1 MPDLTLTLIGSQLV
15 SPDQRTRLYWGSDNA
30 LYRNTGTTF
39 APEKVS
45 GSSGVDPVTITA
57 GTGISVTNSGSV
69 YTVAIDSTVVTN
81 ITANSPLSASRN
93 GNQVTLSLNT
103 SNFVS
108 SVQVSGGLL
117 TRSTS
122 GSTTTIGLTTDA
134 IGITLTGNN
143 GITITKNAWNSF
155 TITGPNISGTTV
167 TAGTGISVTNSG
179 SVYTVAIDSTV
190 VTNITANSPL
200 SASRN
205 GNQVTLSLNTSN
217 FVSSV
222 QVSGGLL
229 TRSTSGSTTTIGL
242 TTDAIGIT
250 LTGNNGI
257 TITKN
262 AWNSFTITGPNI
274 SGTTV
279 TAGTGISVTNSGS
292 ASSGYTVSLDSDLIG
307 TAGSTFFIYKD
318 QLVVNGRNAVL
329 QDTKMNVS
337 ATGSVIS
344 LNGSNAQVFIL
355 DPISA
360 GSYTIVTSNIP
371 ENTAIVLIF
380 TYVSGAT
387 MTFAGN
393 VITDD
398 LSDSVV
404 YAMTFMNT
412 DDTVYA
418 TMPVKLIS

>member
-45 GSSGVDPVTITA
+45 GSSEVDPATITA

-93 GNQVTLSLNT
+93 GNQVTLNLNT

-143 GITITKNAWNSF
+143 GVTVTKNAWNSF
-155 TITGPNISGTTV
+155 TITGPDISSGTTV
-167 TAGTGISVTNSG
+167 AAGTGISV
-179 SVYTVAIDSTV
+179 
-190 VTNITANSPL
+190 
-200 SASRN
+200 
-205 GNQVTLSLNTSN
+205 
-217 FVSSV
+217 
-222 QVSGGLL
+222 
-229 TRSTSGSTTTIGL
+229 
-242 TTDAIGIT
+242 
-250 LTGNNGI
+250 
-257 TITKN
+257 
-262 AWNSFTITGPNI
+262 
-274 SGTTV
+274 
-279 TAGTGISVTNSGS
+279 SGS

-337 ATGSVIS
+337 ASGSVIS

-360 GSYTIVTSNIP
+360 SSYTIVTSNIP

-387 MTFAGN
+387 ITFAGN

-398 LSDSVV
+398 LSDGVM

>member
-45 GSSGVDPVTITA
+45 GSSEVDPATITA

-143 GITITKNAWNSF
+143 GVTVTKNAWNSF

-167 TAGTGISVTNSG
+167 TAGTGISV
-179 SVYTVAIDSTV
+179 
-190 VTNITANSPL
+190 
-200 SASRN
+200 
-205 GNQVTLSLNTSN
+205 
-217 FVSSV
+217 
-222 QVSGGLL
+222 
-229 TRSTSGSTTTIGL
+229 
-242 TTDAIGIT
+242 
-250 LTGNNGI
+250 
-257 TITKN
+257 
-262 AWNSFTITGPNI
+262 
-274 SGTTV
+274 
-279 TAGTGISVTNSGS
+279 SGS

-337 ATGSVIS
+337 ASGSVIS

-360 GSYTIVTSNIP
+360 SSYTIVTSNIP

-387 MTFAGN
+387 ITFAGN

-398 LSDSVV
+398 LSDGVM

>member
-39 APEKVS
+39 APEKVT
-45 GSSGVDPVTITA
+45 GSTEVDPVTVTG
-57 GTGISVTNSGSV
+57 GTGIDVTSTGAV

-81 ITANSPLSASRN
+81 ITASSPLSASRN

-103 SNFVS
+103 SNLVS

-155 TITGPNISGTTV
+155 TITGPNISG
-167 TAGTGISVTNSG
+167 
-179 SVYTVAIDSTV
+179 
-190 VTNITANSPL
+190 
-200 SASRN
+200 
-205 GNQVTLSLNTSN
+205 
-217 FVSSV
+217 
-222 QVSGGLL
+222 
-229 TRSTSGSTTTIGL
+229 
-242 TTDAIGIT
+242 
-250 LTGNNGI
+250 
-257 TITKN
+257 
-262 AWNSFTITGPNI
+262 
-274 SGTTV
+274 GTTV
-279 TAGTGISVTNSGS
+279 TAGTGISVSGS

-360 GSYTIVTSNIP
+360 NSYTIVTSNIP

-398 LSDSVV
+398 LSDGVV

-412 DDTVYA
+412 NDTVYA

>member
-45 GSSGVDPVTITA
+45 GSSGVDPVTI
-57 GTGISVTNSGSV
+57 
-69 YTVAIDSTVVTN
+69 
-81 ITANSPLSASRN
+81 
-93 GNQVTLSLNT
+93 
-103 SNFVS
+103 
-108 SVQVSGGLL
+108 
-117 TRSTS
+117 
-122 GSTTTIGLTTDA
+122 
-134 IGITLTGNN
+134 
-143 GITITKNAWNSF
+143 
-155 TITGPNISGTTV
+155 

>member
-39 APEKVS
+39 APEKVT
-45 GSSGVDPVTITA
+45 GSTEVDPVTVTG
-57 GTGISVTNSGSV
+57 GTGIDVTSTGAV

-81 ITANSPLSASRN
+81 ITASSPLSASRN

-103 SNFVS
+103 SNLVS

-117 TRSTS
+117 TRSTSGSTS

-134 IGITLTGNN
+134 IGITLTGEN

-155 TITGPNISGTTV
+155 TITGPNISG
-167 TAGTGISVTNSG
+167 
-179 SVYTVAIDSTV
+179 
-190 VTNITANSPL
+190 
-200 SASRN
+200 
-205 GNQVTLSLNTSN
+205 
-217 FVSSV
+217 
-222 QVSGGLL
+222 
-229 TRSTSGSTTTIGL
+229 
-242 TTDAIGIT
+242 
-250 LTGNNGI
+250 
-257 TITKN
+257 
-262 AWNSFTITGPNI
+262 
-274 SGTTV
+274 GTTV
-279 TAGTGISVTNSGS
+279 TAGTGISVSGS

-329 QDTKMNVS
+329 QDTKMNVAAS
-337 ATGSVIS
+337 NNTIS

-360 GSYTIVTSNIP
+360 NSYTIVTSNIP

-398 LSDSVV
+398 LSDGVV

>member
-39 APEKVS
+39 APEKVT
-45 GSSGVDPVTITA
+45 GSTEVDPVTVTG
-57 GTGISVTNSGSV
+57 GTGIDVTSTGAV

-81 ITANSPLSASRN
+81 ITASSPLSASRN

-103 SNFVS
+103 SNLVS

-122 GSTTTIGLTTDA
+122 GSTTTIGLTTNA
-134 IGITLTGNN
+134 IGITLTGEN

-155 TITGPNISGTTV
+155 TITGPNISG
-167 TAGTGISVTNSG
+167 
-179 SVYTVAIDSTV
+179 
-190 VTNITANSPL
+190 
-200 SASRN
+200 
-205 GNQVTLSLNTSN
+205 
-217 FVSSV
+217 
-222 QVSGGLL
+222 
-229 TRSTSGSTTTIGL
+229 
-242 TTDAIGIT
+242 
-250 LTGNNGI
+250 
-257 TITKN
+257 
-262 AWNSFTITGPNI
+262 
-274 SGTTV
+274 GTTV
-279 TAGTGISVTNSGS
+279 TAGTGISVSGS

-329 QDTKMNVS
+329 QDTKMNVAAS
-337 ATGSVIS
+337 NNTIS

-360 GSYTIVTSNIP
+360 NSYTIVTSNIP
-371 ENTAIVLIF
+371 ENAAIVLIF

-398 LSDSVV
+398 LSDGVV

>member
-155 TITGPNISGTTV
+155 TITGPNISGTTI
-167 TAGTGISVTNSG
+167 TAGTGISV
-179 SVYTVAIDSTV
+179 
-190 VTNITANSPL
+190 
-200 SASRN
+200 
-205 GNQVTLSLNTSN
+205 
-217 FVSSV
+217 
-222 QVSGGLL
+222 
-229 TRSTSGSTTTIGL
+229 
-242 TTDAIGIT
+242 
-250 LTGNNGI
+250 
-257 TITKN
+257 
-262 AWNSFTITGPNI
+262 
-274 SGTTV
+274 
-279 TAGTGISVTNSGS
+279 SGS
-292 ASSGYTVSLDSDLIG
+292 ASSGYTVSLDSDLIS

-398 LSDSVV
+398 LSDGVV

-412 DDTVYA
+412 NDTVYA

>member
-15 SPDQRTRLYWGSDNA
+15 SPDQRTRLYWGSDNV

-45 GSSGVDPVTITA
+45 GSSEVDPATITA

-143 GITITKNAWNSF
+143 GVTVTKNAWNSF
-155 TITGPNISGTTV
+155 TITGPDISSGTTV
-167 TAGTGISVTNSG
+167 AAGTGISV
-179 SVYTVAIDSTV
+179 
-190 VTNITANSPL
+190 
-200 SASRN
+200 
-205 GNQVTLSLNTSN
+205 
-217 FVSSV
+217 
-222 QVSGGLL
+222 
-229 TRSTSGSTTTIGL
+229 
-242 TTDAIGIT
+242 
-250 LTGNNGI
+250 
-257 TITKN
+257 
-262 AWNSFTITGPNI
+262 
-274 SGTTV
+274 
-279 TAGTGISVTNSGS
+279 SGS

-329 QDTKMNVS
+329 QDTKMNVAAS
-337 ATGSVIS
+337 NNTIS

-360 GSYTIVTSNIP
+360 NSYTIITSNIP

-398 LSDSVV
+398 LSDGVV

-412 DDTVYA
+412 NDTVYA

>member
-39 APEKVS
+39 APEKVT
-45 GSSGVDPVTITA
+45 GSTEVDPVTVTG
-57 GTGISVTNSGSV
+57 GTGIDVTSTGAV

-81 ITANSPLSASRN
+81 ITASSPLSASRN

-103 SNFVS
+103 SNLVS

-117 TRSTS
+117 TRSTSGSTS

-134 IGITLTGNN
+134 IGITLTGEN

-155 TITGPNISGTTV
+155 TITGPDISSGTTV
-167 TAGTGISVTNSG
+167 AAGTGISV
-179 SVYTVAIDSTV
+179 
-190 VTNITANSPL
+190 
-200 SASRN
+200 
-205 GNQVTLSLNTSN
+205 
-217 FVSSV
+217 
-222 QVSGGLL
+222 
-229 TRSTSGSTTTIGL
+229 
-242 TTDAIGIT
+242 
-250 LTGNNGI
+250 
-257 TITKN
+257 
-262 AWNSFTITGPNI
+262 
-274 SGTTV
+274 
-279 TAGTGISVTNSGS
+279 SGS

-337 ATGSVIS
+337 ANGSVIS

>member
-39 APEKVS
+39 APEKVT
-45 GSSGVDPVTITA
+45 GSTEVDPVTVTG
-57 GTGISVTNSGSV
+57 GTGIDVTSTGAV

-81 ITANSPLSASRN
+81 ITASSPLSASRN

-103 SNFVS
+103 SNLVS

-134 IGITLTGNN
+134 IGITLTGEN

-155 TITGPNISGTTV
+155 TITGPNISG
-167 TAGTGISVTNSG
+167 
-179 SVYTVAIDSTV
+179 
-190 VTNITANSPL
+190 
-200 SASRN
+200 
-205 GNQVTLSLNTSN
+205 
-217 FVSSV
+217 
-222 QVSGGLL
+222 
-229 TRSTSGSTTTIGL
+229 
-242 TTDAIGIT
+242 
-250 LTGNNGI
+250 
-257 TITKN
+257 
-262 AWNSFTITGPNI
+262 
-274 SGTTV
+274 GTTV
-279 TAGTGISVTNSGS
+279 TAGTGISVSGS

-337 ATGSVIS
+337 ASGSVIS

-360 GSYTIVTSNIP
+360 NSYTIVTSNIP

-398 LSDSVV
+398 LSDGVV

>member
-167 TAGTGISVTNSG
+167 TAGTGISV
-179 SVYTVAIDSTV
+179 
-190 VTNITANSPL
+190 
-200 SASRN
+200 
-205 GNQVTLSLNTSN
+205 
-217 FVSSV
+217 
-222 QVSGGLL
+222 
-229 TRSTSGSTTTIGL
+229 
-242 TTDAIGIT
+242 
-250 LTGNNGI
+250 
-257 TITKN
+257 
-262 AWNSFTITGPNI
+262 
-274 SGTTV
+274 
-279 TAGTGISVTNSGS
+279 SGS

-344 LNGSNAQVFIL
+344 LNGSSAQVFIL

>member
-45 GSSGVDPVTITA
+45 G
-57 GTGISVTNSGSV
+57 
-69 YTVAIDSTVVTN
+69 
-81 ITANSPLSASRN
+81 L
-93 GNQVTLSLNT
+93 
-103 SNFVS
+103 VS

-167 TAGTGISVTNSG
+167 TAGTGISV
-179 SVYTVAIDSTV
+179 
-190 VTNITANSPL
+190 
-200 SASRN
+200 
-205 GNQVTLSLNTSN
+205 
-217 FVSSV
+217 
-222 QVSGGLL
+222 
-229 TRSTSGSTTTIGL
+229 
-242 TTDAIGIT
+242 
-250 LTGNNGI
+250 
-257 TITKN
+257 
-262 AWNSFTITGPNI
+262 
-274 SGTTV
+274 
-279 TAGTGISVTNSGS
+279 SGS

-337 ATGSVIS
+337 ASGSVIS

-360 GSYTIVTSNIP
+360 SSYTIVTSNIP

>member
-15 SPDQRTRLYWGSDNA
+15 PPDQRTRLYWGSDNA

-39 APEKVS
+39 APEKVT
-45 GSSGVDPVTITA
+45 GSTEVDPVTVTG
-57 GTGISVTNSGSV
+57 GTGIDVTSTGAV

-81 ITANSPLSASRN
+81 ITASSPLSASRN

-103 SNFVS
+103 SNLVS

-134 IGITLTGNN
+134 IGITLTGEN

-155 TITGPNISGTTV
+155 TITGPNISG
-167 TAGTGISVTNSG
+167 
-179 SVYTVAIDSTV
+179 
-190 VTNITANSPL
+190 
-200 SASRN
+200 
-205 GNQVTLSLNTSN
+205 
-217 FVSSV
+217 
-222 QVSGGLL
+222 
-229 TRSTSGSTTTIGL
+229 
-242 TTDAIGIT
+242 
-250 LTGNNGI
+250 
-257 TITKN
+257 
-262 AWNSFTITGPNI
+262 
-274 SGTTV
+274 GTTV
-279 TAGTGISVTNSGS
+279 TAGTGISVSGS

-329 QDTKMNVS
+329 QDTKMNVAAS
-337 ATGSVIS
+337 NNTIS

-360 GSYTIVTSNIP
+360 NSYTIVTSNIP

-398 LSDSVV
+398 LSDGVV

>member
-39 APEKVS
+39 APEKVT
-45 GSSGVDPVTITA
+45 GSTEVDPVTVTG
-57 GTGISVTNSGSV
+57 GTGIDVTSTGAV

-103 SNFVS
+103 SNLVS

-134 IGITLTGNN
+134 IGITLTGEN
-143 GITITKNAWNSF
+143 GVTITKNAWNSF
-155 TITGPNISGTTV
+155 TITGPNISG
-167 TAGTGISVTNSG
+167 
-179 SVYTVAIDSTV
+179 
-190 VTNITANSPL
+190 
-200 SASRN
+200 
-205 GNQVTLSLNTSN
+205 
-217 FVSSV
+217 
-222 QVSGGLL
+222 
-229 TRSTSGSTTTIGL
+229 
-242 TTDAIGIT
+242 
-250 LTGNNGI
+250 
-257 TITKN
+257 
-262 AWNSFTITGPNI
+262 
-274 SGTTV
+274 GTTV
-279 TAGTGISVTNSGS
+279 TAGTGISVSGS

-337 ATGSVIS
+337 ASGSVIS

>member
-1 MPDLTLTLIGSQLV
+1 MSDLTLTLIGSQLV

-45 GSSGVDPVTITA
+45 GSSEVDPMTVTG

-143 GITITKNAWNSF
+143 GVTVTKNAWNSF
-155 TITGPNISGTTV
+155 TITGPDISSGTTV
-167 TAGTGISVTNSG
+167 AAGTGISV
-179 SVYTVAIDSTV
+179 
-190 VTNITANSPL
+190 
-200 SASRN
+200 
-205 GNQVTLSLNTSN
+205 
-217 FVSSV
+217 
-222 QVSGGLL
+222 
-229 TRSTSGSTTTIGL
+229 
-242 TTDAIGIT
+242 
-250 LTGNNGI
+250 
-257 TITKN
+257 
-262 AWNSFTITGPNI
+262 
-274 SGTTV
+274 
-279 TAGTGISVTNSGS
+279 SGS
-292 ASSGYTVSLDSDLIG
+292 ASSGYTVSLDGDLIG

-329 QDTKMNVS
+329 QDTKMNVAAS
-337 ATGSVIS
+337 NNTIS

-360 GSYTIVTSNIP
+360 NSYTIVTSNIP

-398 LSDSVV
+398 LSDGVV

-412 DDTVYA
+412 NDTVYA

>member
-45 GSSGVDPVTITA
+45 GSSEIDPATITA

-143 GITITKNAWNSF
+143 GVTVTKNAWNSF
-155 TITGPNISGTTV
+155 TITGPDISSGTTV
-167 TAGTGISVTNSG
+167 AAGTGISV
-179 SVYTVAIDSTV
+179 
-190 VTNITANSPL
+190 
-200 SASRN
+200 
-205 GNQVTLSLNTSN
+205 
-217 FVSSV
+217 
-222 QVSGGLL
+222 
-229 TRSTSGSTTTIGL
+229 
-242 TTDAIGIT
+242 
-250 LTGNNGI
+250 
-257 TITKN
+257 
-262 AWNSFTITGPNI
+262 
-274 SGTTV
+274 
-279 TAGTGISVTNSGS
+279 SGS

-329 QDTKMNVS
+329 QDTKMNV
-337 ATGSVIS
+337 ATSNNTIS

-360 GSYTIVTSNIP
+360 NSYTIITSNIP

-398 LSDSVV
+398 LSDGVV

-412 DDTVYA
+412 NDTVYA

>member
-39 APEKVS
+39 APEKVT
-45 GSSGVDPVTITA
+45 GSTEVDPVTVTG
-57 GTGISVTNSGSV
+57 GTGIDVTSTGAV

-81 ITANSPLSASRN
+81 ITASSPLSASRN

-103 SNFVS
+103 SNLVS

-134 IGITLTGNN
+134 IGITLTGEN
-143 GITITKNAWNSF
+143 GVTITKNAWNSF
-155 TITGPNISGTTV
+155 TITGPNISG
-167 TAGTGISVTNSG
+167 
-179 SVYTVAIDSTV
+179 
-190 VTNITANSPL
+190 
-200 SASRN
+200 
-205 GNQVTLSLNTSN
+205 
-217 FVSSV
+217 
-222 QVSGGLL
+222 
-229 TRSTSGSTTTIGL
+229 
-242 TTDAIGIT
+242 
-250 LTGNNGI
+250 
-257 TITKN
+257 
-262 AWNSFTITGPNI
+262 
-274 SGTTV
+274 GTTV
-279 TAGTGISVTNSGS
+279 TAGTGISVSGS

-337 ATGSVIS
+337 ASGSVIS

-360 GSYTIVTSNIP
+360 NSYTIVTSNIP

-398 LSDSVV
+398 LSDGVV

>member
-39 APEKVS
+39 APEKVT
-45 GSSGVDPVTITA
+45 GSTEVDPVTVTG
-57 GTGISVTNSGSV
+57 GTGIDVTSTGSV

-81 ITANSPLSASRN
+81 ITASSPLSASRN

-103 SNFVS
+103 SNLVS

-143 GITITKNAWNSF
+143 GVTVTKNAWNSF
-155 TITGPNISGTTV
+155 TITGPNISG
-167 TAGTGISVTNSG
+167 
-179 SVYTVAIDSTV
+179 
-190 VTNITANSPL
+190 
-200 SASRN
+200 
-205 GNQVTLSLNTSN
+205 
-217 FVSSV
+217 
-222 QVSGGLL
+222 
-229 TRSTSGSTTTIGL
+229 
-242 TTDAIGIT
+242 
-250 LTGNNGI
+250 
-257 TITKN
+257 
-262 AWNSFTITGPNI
+262 
-274 SGTTV
+274 GTTV
-279 TAGTGISVTNSGS
+279 TAGTGISVSGS

-329 QDTKMNVS
+329 QDTKMNVAAS
-337 ATGSVIS
+337 NNMIS

-360 GSYTIVTSNIP
+360 NSYTIVTSNIP

-398 LSDSVV
+398 LSDGVV

>member
-39 APEKVS
+39 APEKVT
-45 GSSGVDPVTITA
+45 GSTEVDPVTVTG
-57 GTGISVTNSGSV
+57 GTGIDVTSTGSV

-103 SNFVS
+103 SNLVS

-134 IGITLTGNN
+134 IGITLTGEN
-143 GITITKNAWNSF
+143 GVTITKNAWNSF
-155 TITGPNISGTTV
+155 TITGPNISG
-167 TAGTGISVTNSG
+167 
-179 SVYTVAIDSTV
+179 
-190 VTNITANSPL
+190 
-200 SASRN
+200 
-205 GNQVTLSLNTSN
+205 
-217 FVSSV
+217 
-222 QVSGGLL
+222 
-229 TRSTSGSTTTIGL
+229 
-242 TTDAIGIT
+242 
-250 LTGNNGI
+250 
-257 TITKN
+257 
-262 AWNSFTITGPNI
+262 
-274 SGTTV
+274 GTTV
-279 TAGTGISVTNSGS
+279 TAGTGISVSGS

-337 ATGSVIS
+337 ASGSVIS

-360 GSYTIVTSNIP
+360 NSYTIVTSNIP

-398 LSDSVV
+398 LSDGVV

>member
-167 TAGTGISVTNSG
+167 TAGTGISV
-179 SVYTVAIDSTV
+179 
-190 VTNITANSPL
+190 
-200 SASRN
+200 
-205 GNQVTLSLNTSN
+205 
-217 FVSSV
+217 
-222 QVSGGLL
+222 
-229 TRSTSGSTTTIGL
+229 
-242 TTDAIGIT
+242 
-250 LTGNNGI
+250 
-257 TITKN
+257 
-262 AWNSFTITGPNI
+262 
-274 SGTTV
+274 
-279 TAGTGISVTNSGS
+279 SGS

-371 ENTAIVLIF
+371 ANTAIVLIF

>member
-39 APEKVS
+39 APEKVT
-45 GSSGVDPVTITA
+45 GSTEVDPVTVTG
-57 GTGISVTNSGSV
+57 GTGIDVTSTGAV

-81 ITANSPLSASRN
+81 ITASSPLSASRN

-103 SNFVS
+103 SNLVS

-143 GITITKNAWNSF
+143 GVTVTKNAWNSF
-155 TITGPNISGTTV
+155 TITGPNISG
-167 TAGTGISVTNSG
+167 
-179 SVYTVAIDSTV
+179 
-190 VTNITANSPL
+190 
-200 SASRN
+200 
-205 GNQVTLSLNTSN
+205 
-217 FVSSV
+217 
-222 QVSGGLL
+222 
-229 TRSTSGSTTTIGL
+229 
-242 TTDAIGIT
+242 
-250 LTGNNGI
+250 
-257 TITKN
+257 
-262 AWNSFTITGPNI
+262 
-274 SGTTV
+274 GTTV
-279 TAGTGISVTNSGS
+279 TAGTGISVSGS

-329 QDTKMNVS
+329 QDTKMNVAAS
-337 ATGSVIS
+337 NNTIS

-360 GSYTIVTSNIP
+360 NSYTIVTSNIP

-398 LSDSVV
+398 LSDGVV

>member
-103 SNFVS
+103 SNLVS

-167 TAGTGISVTNSG
+167 TAGTGISV
-179 SVYTVAIDSTV
+179 
-190 VTNITANSPL
+190 
-200 SASRN
+200 
-205 GNQVTLSLNTSN
+205 
-217 FVSSV
+217 
-222 QVSGGLL
+222 
-229 TRSTSGSTTTIGL
+229 
-242 TTDAIGIT
+242 
-250 LTGNNGI
+250 
-257 TITKN
+257 
-262 AWNSFTITGPNI
+262 
-274 SGTTV
+274 
-279 TAGTGISVTNSGS
+279 SGS

-337 ATGSVIS
+337 ASGSVIS

-360 GSYTIVTSNIP
+360 SSYTIVTSNIP

-387 MTFAGN
+387 ITFAGN

-398 LSDSVV
+398 LSDGVM

>member
-39 APEKVS
+39 APEKVT
-45 GSSGVDPVTITA
+45 GSTEVDPVTVTG
-57 GTGISVTNSGSV
+57 GTGIDVTSTGSV

-81 ITANSPLSASRN
+81 ITANSPLSASKN

-103 SNFVS
+103 SNLVS

-143 GITITKNAWNSF
+143 GVTVTKNAWNSF
-155 TITGPNISGTTV
+155 TITGPNISG
-167 TAGTGISVTNSG
+167 
-179 SVYTVAIDSTV
+179 
-190 VTNITANSPL
+190 
-200 SASRN
+200 
-205 GNQVTLSLNTSN
+205 
-217 FVSSV
+217 
-222 QVSGGLL
+222 
-229 TRSTSGSTTTIGL
+229 
-242 TTDAIGIT
+242 
-250 LTGNNGI
+250 
-257 TITKN
+257 
-262 AWNSFTITGPNI
+262 
-274 SGTTV
+274 GTTV
-279 TAGTGISVTNSGS
+279 TAGTGISVSGS

-329 QDTKMNVS
+329 QDTKMNVAAS
-337 ATGSVIS
+337 NNTIS

-360 GSYTIVTSNIP
+360 NSYTIVTSNIP

-380 TYVSGAT
+380 TYASGAT

-398 LSDSVV
+398 LSDGVV

>member
-39 APEKVS
+39 APEKVT
-45 GSSGVDPVTITA
+45 GSTEVDPVTVTG
-57 GTGISVTNSGSV
+57 GTGIDVTSTGSV

-81 ITANSPLSASRN
+81 ITASSPLSASRN

-103 SNFVS
+103 SNLVS

-134 IGITLTGNN
+134 IGITLTGEN
-143 GITITKNAWNSF
+143 GVTITKNAWNSF
-155 TITGPNISGTTV
+155 TITGPNISG
-167 TAGTGISVTNSG
+167 
-179 SVYTVAIDSTV
+179 
-190 VTNITANSPL
+190 
-200 SASRN
+200 
-205 GNQVTLSLNTSN
+205 
-217 FVSSV
+217 
-222 QVSGGLL
+222 
-229 TRSTSGSTTTIGL
+229 
-242 TTDAIGIT
+242 
-250 LTGNNGI
+250 
-257 TITKN
+257 
-262 AWNSFTITGPNI
+262 
-274 SGTTV
+274 GTTV
-279 TAGTGISVTNSGS
+279 TAGTGISVSGS

-337 ATGSVIS
+337 ASGSVIS

-360 GSYTIVTSNIP
+360 NSYTIVTSNIP

-398 LSDSVV
+398 LSDGVV

>member
-45 GSSGVDPVTITA
+45 GSSEIDPATITA

-143 GITITKNAWNSF
+143 GVTVTKNAWNSF
-155 TITGPNISGTTV
+155 TITGPDISSGTTV
-167 TAGTGISVTNSG
+167 AAGTGISV
-179 SVYTVAIDSTV
+179 
-190 VTNITANSPL
+190 
-200 SASRN
+200 
-205 GNQVTLSLNTSN
+205 
-217 FVSSV
+217 
-222 QVSGGLL
+222 
-229 TRSTSGSTTTIGL
+229 
-242 TTDAIGIT
+242 
-250 LTGNNGI
+250 
-257 TITKN
+257 
-262 AWNSFTITGPNI
+262 
-274 SGTTV
+274 
-279 TAGTGISVTNSGS
+279 SGS

-329 QDTKMNVS
+329 QDTKMNVAAS
-337 ATGSVIS
+337 NNTIS

-360 GSYTIVTSNIP
+360 NSYTIITSNIP

-398 LSDSVV
+398 LSDGVV

-412 DDTVYA
+412 NDTVYA

>member
-39 APEKVS
+39 APEKVT
-45 GSSGVDPVTITA
+45 GSTEVDPVTVTG
-57 GTGISVTNSGSV
+57 GTGIDVTSTGAV

-81 ITANSPLSASRN
+81 ITASSPLSASRN

-103 SNFVS
+103 SNLVS

-134 IGITLTGNN
+134 IGITLTGEN

-167 TAGTGISVTNSG
+167 TAGTGISV
-179 SVYTVAIDSTV
+179 
-190 VTNITANSPL
+190 
-200 SASRN
+200 
-205 GNQVTLSLNTSN
+205 
-217 FVSSV
+217 
-222 QVSGGLL
+222 
-229 TRSTSGSTTTIGL
+229 
-242 TTDAIGIT
+242 
-250 LTGNNGI
+250 
-257 TITKN
+257 
-262 AWNSFTITGPNI
+262 
-274 SGTTV
+274 
-279 TAGTGISVTNSGS
+279 SGS

-360 GSYTIVTSNIP
+360 NSYTIVTSNIP
-371 ENTAIVLIF
+371 ENAAIVLIF

-398 LSDSVV
+398 LSDGVV

>member
-45 GSSGVDPVTITA
+45 GSSEVDPMTVTG
-57 GTGISVTNSGSV
+57 GTGIDVTSTGSV

-108 SVQVSGGLL
+108 SVQVNGGLL

-143 GITITKNAWNSF
+143 GVTVTKNAWNSF
-155 TITGPNISGTTV
+155 TITGPDISSGTTV
-167 TAGTGISVTNSG
+167 AAGTGISV
-179 SVYTVAIDSTV
+179 
-190 VTNITANSPL
+190 
-200 SASRN
+200 
-205 GNQVTLSLNTSN
+205 
-217 FVSSV
+217 
-222 QVSGGLL
+222 
-229 TRSTSGSTTTIGL
+229 
-242 TTDAIGIT
+242 
-250 LTGNNGI
+250 
-257 TITKN
+257 
-262 AWNSFTITGPNI
+262 
-274 SGTTV
+274 
-279 TAGTGISVTNSGS
+279 SGS

-329 QDTKMNVS
+329 QDTKMNVAAS
-337 ATGSVIS
+337 NNTIS

-360 GSYTIVTSNIP
+360 NSYTIVTSNIP

-398 LSDSVV
+398 LSDGVV

-412 DDTVYA
+412 NDTVYA

>member
-39 APEKVS
+39 APEKVT
-45 GSSGVDPVTITA
+45 GSTEVDPVTVTG
-57 GTGISVTNSGSV
+57 GTGIDVTSTGAV

-81 ITANSPLSASRN
+81 ITASSPLSASRN

-103 SNFVS
+103 SNLVS

-134 IGITLTGNN
+134 IGITLTGEN

-155 TITGPNISGTTV
+155 TITGSNISGGTTV
-167 TAGTGISVTNSG
+167 TAGTGISV
-179 SVYTVAIDSTV
+179 
-190 VTNITANSPL
+190 
-200 SASRN
+200 
-205 GNQVTLSLNTSN
+205 
-217 FVSSV
+217 
-222 QVSGGLL
+222 
-229 TRSTSGSTTTIGL
+229 
-242 TTDAIGIT
+242 
-250 LTGNNGI
+250 
-257 TITKN
+257 
-262 AWNSFTITGPNI
+262 
-274 SGTTV
+274 
-279 TAGTGISVTNSGS
+279 SGS

-329 QDTKMNVS
+329 QDTKMNVAAS
-337 ATGSVIS
+337 NNTIS

-360 GSYTIVTSNIP
+360 NSYTIVTSNIP

-398 LSDSVV
+398 LSDGVV

>member
-45 GSSGVDPVTITA
+45 GSSEIDPATITA

-122 GSTTTIGLTTDA
+122 GSTTTIGLPTDA

-143 GITITKNAWNSF
+143 GVTVTKNAWNSF
-155 TITGPNISGTTV
+155 TITGPDISSGTTV
-167 TAGTGISVTNSG
+167 AAGTGISV
-179 SVYTVAIDSTV
+179 
-190 VTNITANSPL
+190 
-200 SASRN
+200 
-205 GNQVTLSLNTSN
+205 
-217 FVSSV
+217 
-222 QVSGGLL
+222 
-229 TRSTSGSTTTIGL
+229 
-242 TTDAIGIT
+242 
-250 LTGNNGI
+250 
-257 TITKN
+257 
-262 AWNSFTITGPNI
+262 
-274 SGTTV
+274 
-279 TAGTGISVTNSGS
+279 SGS

-329 QDTKMNVS
+329 QDTKMNVAAS
-337 ATGSVIS
+337 NNTIS

-360 GSYTIVTSNIP
+360 NSYTIITSNIP

-398 LSDSVV
+398 LSDGVV

-412 DDTVYA
+412 NDTVYA

>member
-15 SPDQRTRLYWGSDNA
+15 PPDQRTRLYWGSDNA

-39 APEKVS
+39 APEKVT
-45 GSSGVDPVTITA
+45 GSTEVDPVTVTG
-57 GTGISVTNSGSV
+57 GTGIDVTSTGSV

-81 ITANSPLSASRN
+81 ITASSPLSASRN

-103 SNFVS
+103 SNLVS

-143 GITITKNAWNSF
+143 GVTVTKNAWNSF
-155 TITGPNISGTTV
+155 TITGPNISG
-167 TAGTGISVTNSG
+167 
-179 SVYTVAIDSTV
+179 
-190 VTNITANSPL
+190 
-200 SASRN
+200 
-205 GNQVTLSLNTSN
+205 
-217 FVSSV
+217 
-222 QVSGGLL
+222 
-229 TRSTSGSTTTIGL
+229 
-242 TTDAIGIT
+242 
-250 LTGNNGI
+250 
-257 TITKN
+257 
-262 AWNSFTITGPNI
+262 
-274 SGTTV
+274 GTTV
-279 TAGTGISVTNSGS
+279 TAGTGISVSGS

-329 QDTKMNVS
+329 QDTKMNVAAS
-337 ATGSVIS
+337 NNTIS

-360 GSYTIVTSNIP
+360 NSYTIVTSNIP

-398 LSDSVV
+398 LSDGVV

>member
-45 GSSGVDPVTITA
+45 GSSEIDPATITA

-143 GITITKNAWNSF
+143 GVTVTKNAWNSF
-155 TITGPNISGTTV
+155 TITGPDISSGTTV
-167 TAGTGISVTNSG
+167 AAGTGISV
-179 SVYTVAIDSTV
+179 
-190 VTNITANSPL
+190 
-200 SASRN
+200 
-205 GNQVTLSLNTSN
+205 
-217 FVSSV
+217 
-222 QVSGGLL
+222 
-229 TRSTSGSTTTIGL
+229 
-242 TTDAIGIT
+242 
-250 LTGNNGI
+250 
-257 TITKN
+257 
-262 AWNSFTITGPNI
+262 
-274 SGTTV
+274 
-279 TAGTGISVTNSGS
+279 SGS

-329 QDTKMNVS
+329 QDTKMNVAAS
-337 ATGSVIS
+337 NNTIS

-360 GSYTIVTSNIP
+360 NSYTIVTSNIP

-398 LSDSVV
+398 LSDGVV

-412 DDTVYA
+412 NDTVYA

>member
-45 GSSGVDPVTITA
+45 GSSEVDPATITA

-103 SNFVS
+103 SNLVS

-167 TAGTGISVTNSG
+167 TAGTGISV
-179 SVYTVAIDSTV
+179 
-190 VTNITANSPL
+190 
-200 SASRN
+200 
-205 GNQVTLSLNTSN
+205 
-217 FVSSV
+217 
-222 QVSGGLL
+222 
-229 TRSTSGSTTTIGL
+229 
-242 TTDAIGIT
+242 
-250 LTGNNGI
+250 
-257 TITKN
+257 
-262 AWNSFTITGPNI
+262 
-274 SGTTV
+274 
-279 TAGTGISVTNSGS
+279 SGS

>member
-1 MPDLTLTLIGSQLV
+1 MPNLTLTLIGSQLV

-167 TAGTGISVTNSG
+167 TAGTGIS
-179 SVYTVAIDSTV
+179 I
-190 VTNITANSPL
+190 
-200 SASRN
+200 
-205 GNQVTLSLNTSN
+205 
-217 FVSSV
+217 
-222 QVSGGLL
+222 
-229 TRSTSGSTTTIGL
+229 
-242 TTDAIGIT
+242 
-250 LTGNNGI
+250 
-257 TITKN
+257 
-262 AWNSFTITGPNI
+262 
-274 SGTTV
+274 
-279 TAGTGISVTNSGS
+279 SGS

-360 GSYTIVTSNIP
+360 SSYTIVTSNIP

-387 MTFAGN
+387 ITFAGN

-398 LSDSVV
+398 LSDGVM

>member
-155 TITGPNISGTTV
+155 TITGPNISG
-167 TAGTGISVTNSG
+167 
-179 SVYTVAIDSTV
+179 
-190 VTNITANSPL
+190 
-200 SASRN
+200 
-205 GNQVTLSLNTSN
+205 

-229 TRSTSGSTTTIGL
+229 TRSTSGTTTTIGL
-242 TTDAIGIT
+242 ATDAIGIT

-279 TAGTGISVTNSGS
+279 TAGTGISVSGS

-387 MTFAGN
+387 ITFAGN

-398 LSDSVV
+398 LSDGVV

>member
-39 APEKVS
+39 APEKVT
-45 GSSGVDPVTITA
+45 GSTEVDPVTVTG
-57 GTGISVTNSGSV
+57 GTGIDVTSTGAV

-103 SNFVS
+103 SNLVS

-134 IGITLTGNN
+134 IGITLTGEN

-155 TITGPNISGTTV
+155 TITGPNISG
-167 TAGTGISVTNSG
+167 
-179 SVYTVAIDSTV
+179 
-190 VTNITANSPL
+190 
-200 SASRN
+200 
-205 GNQVTLSLNTSN
+205 
-217 FVSSV
+217 
-222 QVSGGLL
+222 
-229 TRSTSGSTTTIGL
+229 
-242 TTDAIGIT
+242 
-250 LTGNNGI
+250 
-257 TITKN
+257 
-262 AWNSFTITGPNI
+262 
-274 SGTTV
+274 GTTV
-279 TAGTGISVTNSGS
+279 TAGTGISVSGS

-329 QDTKMNVS
+329 QDTKMNVAAS
-337 ATGSVIS
+337 GSVIS

-360 GSYTIVTSNIP
+360 NSYTIVTSNIP

-393 VITDD
+393 IITDD
-398 LSDSVV
+398 LSDGVV

>member
-45 GSSGVDPVTITA
+45 GSSEVDPMTVTG
-57 GTGISVTNSGSV
+57 GTGIDVTSTGSV

-108 SVQVSGGLL
+108 SVQVNGGLL

-143 GITITKNAWNSF
+143 GVTVTKNAWNSF
-155 TITGPNISGTTV
+155 TITGPDISSGTTV
-167 TAGTGISVTNSG
+167 AAGTGISV
-179 SVYTVAIDSTV
+179 
-190 VTNITANSPL
+190 
-200 SASRN
+200 
-205 GNQVTLSLNTSN
+205 
-217 FVSSV
+217 
-222 QVSGGLL
+222 
-229 TRSTSGSTTTIGL
+229 
-242 TTDAIGIT
+242 
-250 LTGNNGI
+250 
-257 TITKN
+257 
-262 AWNSFTITGPNI
+262 
-274 SGTTV
+274 
-279 TAGTGISVTNSGS
+279 SGS

-329 QDTKMNVS
+329 QDIKMNVAAS
-337 ATGSVIS
+337 NNTIS

-360 GSYTIVTSNIP
+360 NSYTIVTSNIP

-398 LSDSVV
+398 LSDGVV

-412 DDTVYA
+412 NDTVYA

>member
-39 APEKVS
+39 APEKVT
-45 GSSGVDPVTITA
+45 GSTEVDPVTVTG
-57 GTGISVTNSGSV
+57 GTGIDVTNTGSV

-81 ITANSPLSASRN
+81 ITASSPLSASRN

-103 SNFVS
+103 SNLVS

-143 GITITKNAWNSF
+143 GVTVTKNAWNSF
-155 TITGPNISGTTV
+155 TITGPNISG
-167 TAGTGISVTNSG
+167 
-179 SVYTVAIDSTV
+179 
-190 VTNITANSPL
+190 
-200 SASRN
+200 
-205 GNQVTLSLNTSN
+205 
-217 FVSSV
+217 
-222 QVSGGLL
+222 
-229 TRSTSGSTTTIGL
+229 
-242 TTDAIGIT
+242 
-250 LTGNNGI
+250 
-257 TITKN
+257 
-262 AWNSFTITGPNI
+262 
-274 SGTTV
+274 GTTV
-279 TAGTGISVTNSGS
+279 TAGTGISVSGS

-329 QDTKMNVS
+329 QDTKMNVAAS
-337 ATGSVIS
+337 NNTIS

-360 GSYTIVTSNIP
+360 NSYTIVTSNIP

-398 LSDSVV
+398 LSDGVV

>member
-39 APEKVS
+39 APEKVT
-45 GSSGVDPVTITA
+45 GSTEVDPVTVTG
-57 GTGISVTNSGSV
+57 GTGIDVTSTGAV

-81 ITANSPLSASRN
+81 ITASSPLSASRN

-103 SNFVS
+103 SNLVS

-155 TITGPNISGTTV
+155 TITGPNISG
-167 TAGTGISVTNSG
+167 
-179 SVYTVAIDSTV
+179 
-190 VTNITANSPL
+190 
-200 SASRN
+200 
-205 GNQVTLSLNTSN
+205 
-217 FVSSV
+217 
-222 QVSGGLL
+222 
-229 TRSTSGSTTTIGL
+229 
-242 TTDAIGIT
+242 
-250 LTGNNGI
+250 
-257 TITKN
+257 
-262 AWNSFTITGPNI
+262 
-274 SGTTV
+274 GTTV
-279 TAGTGISVTNSGS
+279 TAGTGISVSGS

-329 QDTKMNVS
+329 QDTKMNVAAS
-337 ATGSVIS
+337 NNTIS

-398 LSDSVV
+398 LSDGVV

>member
-45 GSSGVDPVTITA
+45 GSSEVDPATITA

-93 GNQVTLSLNT
+93 GNQVTLNLNT

-108 SVQVSGGLL
+108 NVQVSGGLL

-143 GITITKNAWNSF
+143 GVTVTKNAWNSF
-155 TITGPNISGTTV
+155 TITGPDISSGTTV
-167 TAGTGISVTNSG
+167 AAGTGISV
-179 SVYTVAIDSTV
+179 
-190 VTNITANSPL
+190 
-200 SASRN
+200 
-205 GNQVTLSLNTSN
+205 
-217 FVSSV
+217 
-222 QVSGGLL
+222 
-229 TRSTSGSTTTIGL
+229 
-242 TTDAIGIT
+242 
-250 LTGNNGI
+250 
-257 TITKN
+257 
-262 AWNSFTITGPNI
+262 
-274 SGTTV
+274 
-279 TAGTGISVTNSGS
+279 SGS

-337 ATGSVIS
+337 ASGSVIS

-387 MTFAGN
+387 ITFAGN

-398 LSDSVV
+398 LSDGVM